1 MIVEFKC
8 LKKNPV
14 QIWFARIVYAQNE
27 KHKLKNEKTKKRKT
41 KNEKWVGNAFSSFA
55 SY

>member
-1 MIVEFKC
+1 MIVELEW

-27 KHKLKNEKTKKRKT
+27 KHKLKNEKR
-41 KNEKWVGNAFSSFA
+41 KNEK
-55 SY
+55 